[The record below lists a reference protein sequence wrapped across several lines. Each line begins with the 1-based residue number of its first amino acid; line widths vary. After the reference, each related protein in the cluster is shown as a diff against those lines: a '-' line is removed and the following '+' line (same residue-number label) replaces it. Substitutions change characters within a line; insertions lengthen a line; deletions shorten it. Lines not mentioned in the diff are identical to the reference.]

1 MSELTQEQ
9 KATNNETWKHINRV
23 QQIMTVIISDLQK
36 RLIVHDQSK
45 LKSPEVEVFTEY
57 TPKLKHSTYGSDEY
71 NGFLAGMQVAL
82 KHHYKENRHHPQ
94 FFPNGVDGM
103 DLLDLVEMMADWQAA
118 GERHKD
124 SSIMKSIEINTE
136 RFGLSPQLVKILK
149 NTCRYLED

>member
-9 KATNNETWKHINRV
+9 KATNDETWKHINRV
-23 QQIMTVIISDLQK
+23 QQLMTLVVSDLQD
-36 RLIVHDQSK
+36 RLIGHDQSK

-57 TPKLKHSTYGSDEY
+57 TPKLKTSTYGSDEY
-71 NGFLAGMQVAL
+71 KGFLAGMQVAL
-82 KHHYKENRHHPQ
+82 KNHYKENRHHPEH
-94 FFPNGVDGM
+94 FPNGIDGM
-103 DLLDLVEMMADWQAA
+103 DLLDLVEMMCDWKAA

-149 NTCRYLED
+149 NTCRYLEG